1 MSIDY
6 HAVGRRIKELRKAAG
21 KTQDDLAEA
30 LMVSVG
36 YVSQVERGVTKASL
50 ETLCEIADYFCC
62 DVIVLLTGTVSTQP
76 DYLSEELQAAYQKM
90 SRKQRN
96 MLLEFAQILL
106 KY

>member
-6 HAVGRRIKELRKAAG
+6 HAIGRRIKELRKASG

-30 LMVSVG
+30 LLVSVG
-36 YVSQVERGVTKASL
+36 YISQVERGVTKASL
-50 ETLCEIADYFCC
+50 ETLCEISEYFCC
-62 DVIVLLTGTVSTQP
+62 DITRLLTGTISAQP
-76 DYLSEELQAAYQKM
+76 DYLSGELEAAYQKM
-90 SRKQRN
+90 NRRQRN